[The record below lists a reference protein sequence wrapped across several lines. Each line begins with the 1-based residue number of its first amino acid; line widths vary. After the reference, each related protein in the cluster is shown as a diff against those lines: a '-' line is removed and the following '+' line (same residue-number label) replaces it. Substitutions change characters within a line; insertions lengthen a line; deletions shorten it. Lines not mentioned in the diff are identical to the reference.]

1 MQGFP
6 DVELAL
12 MEILQPL
19 GNTGTAFDEALTVRI
34 RVNRTGGGADRL
46 GIEDAA
52 VVTVTSLVPKDTVPA
67 SRAASTELNQRIR
80 STLSQL
86 RGVATTVGF
95 IDKIAET
102 SSPVPLP
109 DFNPDARRV
118 ESTWTVTSRLQELP
132 A

>member
-19 GNTGTAFDEALTVRI
+19 GTTGTAFDEALTVRI
-34 RVNRTGGGADRL
+34 RVNRTGGGTDRL
-46 GIEDAA
+46 GIEDVA
-52 VVTVTSLVPKDTVPA
+52 VVTVTSLVLKDSVPA

-80 STLSQL
+80 GVLSQL
-86 RGVATTVGF
+86 RAVTTAVGF
-95 IDKIAET
+95 IDKIVES
-102 SSPVPLP
+102 SSPIALP
-109 DFNPDARRV
+109 DFNPDTRKV

>member
-12 MEILQPL
+12 MEILRPL
-19 GNTGTAFDEALTVRI
+19 GLTGTAFDEALTVRI
-34 RVNRTGGGADRL
+34 RVNRTGGGTDRL

-52 VVTVTSLVPKDTVPA
+52 VVTVTSLVLKDSVPA

-80 STLSQL
+80 GVLSQL
-86 RGVATTVGF
+86 RAVTTAVGF
-95 IDKIAET
+95 IDKIVES
-102 SSPVPLP
+102 SSPIALP
-109 DFNPDARRV
+109 DFNPDTRKV